1 MGDVVTNTVL
11 FTVGAV
17 GLLIGWGYWNT
28 DIKPGVQ
35 DHTEL
40 CVCTPGRHY
49 WDKNIRPGVQAQVNN
64 VAEPIGGT
72 PVAGR

>member
-1 MGDVVTNTVL
+1 MGDAVTNTVL
-11 FTVGAV
+11 FTVGVV

-28 DIKPGVQ
+28 NIQPGVEK
-35 DHTEL
+35 HPNK
-40 CVCTPGRHY
+40 CVCTPSLSY